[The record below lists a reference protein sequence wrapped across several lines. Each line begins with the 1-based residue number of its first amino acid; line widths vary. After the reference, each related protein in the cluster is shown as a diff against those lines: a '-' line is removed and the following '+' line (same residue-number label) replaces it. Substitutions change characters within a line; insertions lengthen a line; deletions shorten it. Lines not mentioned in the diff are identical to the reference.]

1 MTAAIANLVHQKT
14 AGTGSGALA
23 LTPAPG
29 RRSFFSA
36 FGAGGTNAF
45 YYFITHTAMA
55 EWEAGTGHLSDAATL
70 VRDTVLDSSN
80 GGAAVNFSA
89 GRKDV
94 VNDLPASV
102 QTKLLQLASVAVSG
116 SYADLSSKPAIPTL
130 APGQAKRLVLLGDS
144 ITRMNTDGVT
154 GTRSAYWG
162 PRGPVAWAQ
171 VRLGFPFYSPF
182 GYDGVSVNQ
191 PKGFNAG
198 QGGDTT
204 DNMRARM
211 QADVLSFAPDY
222 VYFMGGTNDITSG
235 RSYSQI
241 SADMDYII
249 DSVIGA
255 GATAIVET
263 ITPRTNAVGASDW
276 GSSAQRLLHLQL
288 NHHLRDKAASTRGM
302 ILIDPSSRIVDQAS
316 ANGNAVAAMSA
327 DGLHFTPAGGFWRGD
342 ALVEA
347 LQGRV
352 PDPNGVFFN
361 PADLFDATN
370 NPQGSWLANGQMS
383 GASGTAGTGST
394 GSVATSW
401 TTERAT
407 GSTITA
413 TADKGSR
420 MSGSNAVTSQVLT
433 VVSTAAGTSSEII
446 RLRPTASTITS
457 GINTGDW
464 FVLECG
470 IDVSGDTVGTGAVR
484 GVFLDLQDATLFD
497 GVNTTRTRC
506 LTDQYAVGPF
516 PDVAWSGRLV
526 TPPLQLRGTTGL
538 KPSLQIAVDGTK
550 ACALRVEAWGFR
562 LKRLAAAPFSYT

>member
-1 MTAAIANLVHQKT
+1 MTASIANLVHQKT
-14 AGTGSGALA
+14 TGTGTGALA
-23 LTPAPG
+23 LAAAPG

-36 FGAGGTNAF
+36 FGSGGADAF
-45 YYFITHTAMA
+45 YYFISHASMA

-70 VRDTVLDSSN
+70 VRDTVLDSSS
-80 GGAAVNFSA
+80 GGARVSFSA

-102 QTKLLQLASVAVSG
+102 QTKLLQLAPVATSG
-116 SYADLSSKPAIPTL
+116 SYGDLARHPGV

-144 ITRMNTDGVT
+144 ITRMNADGQ
-154 GTRSAYWG
+154 GSTRSAYWG
-162 PRGPVAWAQ
+162 PRGAVAWAQ

-182 GYDGVSVNQ
+182 GYDGINSNQ
-191 PKGFNAG
+191 PRGFNAG

-204 DNMRARM
+204 DNMRARL
-211 QADVLSFAPDY
+211 QADVLSYTPDY
-222 VYFMGGTNDITSG
+222 VYFMGGTNDITGG
-235 RSYSQI
+235 RTYAQI
-241 SADMDYII
+241 SVDMDYII
-249 DSVIGA
+249 DAVIGS
-255 GATAIVET
+255 GATALVET
-263 ITPRTNAVGASDW
+263 ITPRTNAVGSSDW

-288 NHHLRDKAASTRGM
+288 NHHLRDKAAATRGM
-302 ILIDPSSRIVDQAS
+302 ILVDSAARLVDQAN
-316 ANGNAVAAMSA
+316 ANGNVVTALSG
-327 DGLHFTPAGGFWRGD
+327 DGLHPSPIGGFWRGD

-352 PDPNGVFFN
+352 PDPAGGFFN

-383 GASGTAGTGST
+383 GTSGTAGTGVS
-394 GSVATSW
+394 GSISTSW
-401 TTERAT
+401 TAERST
-407 GSTITA
+407 GSTITVTAAKGARTYGGNA
-413 TADKGSR
+413 TCATQ
-420 MSGSNAVTSQVLT
+420 ALT
-433 VVSTAAGTSSEII
+433 VASGATGASTEIA

-457 GINTGDW
+457 GIATNDW
-464 FVLECG
+464 FVMECC
-470 IDVSGDTVGTGAVR
+470 IDVAADTAGTGAVR
-484 GVFLDLQDATLFD
+484 GIYLDLQDATLFD
-497 GVNTTRTRC
+497 GTNTTRVRC

-550 ACALRVEAWGFR
+550 NCSLRVEAWGFR